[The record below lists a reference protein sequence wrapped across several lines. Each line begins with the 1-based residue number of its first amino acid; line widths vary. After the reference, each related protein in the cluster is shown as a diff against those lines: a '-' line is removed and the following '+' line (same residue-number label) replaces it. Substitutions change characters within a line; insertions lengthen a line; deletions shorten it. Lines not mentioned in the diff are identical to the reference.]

1 MRLIF
6 IYTHMKKAHVSQG
19 GFFFVG
25 QKAKSDF
32 SNGFKIIEGKND
44 WGIQAYDNSMFC
56 SAR

>member
-44 WGIQAYDNSMFC
+44 
-56 SAR
+56 